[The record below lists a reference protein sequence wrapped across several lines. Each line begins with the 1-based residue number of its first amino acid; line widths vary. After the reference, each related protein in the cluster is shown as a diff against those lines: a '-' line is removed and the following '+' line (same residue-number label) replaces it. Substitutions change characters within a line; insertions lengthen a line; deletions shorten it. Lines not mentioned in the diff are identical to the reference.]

1 MKYLKLYEDF
11 MEGESLPGVDIPS
24 KQNTSKLI
32 LMEDRGKDKNILI
45 IPGTGEGDAG
55 FASDYKVLA
64 PKLSKDYNVYSC
76 NWPSNFNVEK
86 FAEECV
92 NDIEKIGGLWTIG
105 GYSFGYRMAYK
116 IAKVLESKKSSNFLY
131 KVFGIDGGVPA
142 SKEEEMKYLLR
153 DNPPRIAVA
162 YTKEAIEKSRTG
174 KDIIRDKDFFI
185 FREQSK
191 LDEFLK
197 SNKCQTYF
205 GEDEYTPDDIS
216 NLNCDYIVENKFP
229 KEEDWKKRYVN
240 TPGGV
245 NPDYKNSE
253 GKSFITEDTRMIS
266 DFIDR
271 NKSSK
276 TGDNFTGPLQSE
288 VLVIGKASN
297 EIDES
302 QTRVSQKISFKKLK
316 DTTIGHDNICS
327 PVVSGG
333 PDGTDEVSEYL
344 NDFLK

>member
-1 MKYLKLYEDF
+1 
-11 MEGESLPGVDIPS
+11 
-24 KQNTSKLI
+24 
-32 LMEDRGKDKNILI
+32 
-45 IPGTGEGDAG
+45 
-55 FASDYKVLA
+55 
-64 PKLSKDYNVYSC
+64 
-76 NWPSNFNVEK
+76 
-86 FAEECV
+86 
-92 NDIEKIGGLWTIG
+92 
-105 GYSFGYRMAYK
+105 MAYK

-266 DFIDR
+266 EFIDR

-316 DTTIGHDNICS
+316 DTTIGHDNICA

-333 PDGTDEVSEYL
+333 PDGTDEVSGYL